1 MDMSKR
7 IYLVIRSNYNESSVL
22 AAFTEKFE
30 AERFEA
36 ALTVG
41 NTSCNVI
48 QQDPCDFIY
57 IEEHFDGVPFDY
69 LEKHAFCVRKLK
81 KPDKHHT
88 YGNYYYLGD
97 CITRPEMFEQVK
109 ENGESYEVVVAAKND
124 QEADK
129 IGTQLIEKYK
139 IELLERFKSDHGIE

>member
-7 IYLVIRSNYNESSVL
+7 IYLVIKRNYDESSVL

-41 NTSCNVI
+41 KK
-48 QQDPCDFIY
+48 QDQSDYIY
-57 IEEHFDGVPFDY
+57 IEEHFDGVPFNY
-69 LEKHAFCVRKLK
+69 LENHAFCVRKSK
-81 KPDKHHT
+81 IPDKYT
-88 YGNYYYLGD
+88 PRNYSYLGD
-97 CITRPEMFEQVK
+97 CITRPDMFEQVK
-109 ENGESYEVVVAAKND
+109 EDGNSYEVVVAAKND
-124 QEADK
+124 HEADK

-139 IELLERFKSDHGIE
+139 LELLEKFKADHGIE

>member
-7 IYLVIRSNYNESSVL
+7 IYLVIKRNYDESSVL

-41 NTSCNVI
+41 K
-48 QQDPCDFIY
+48 QQDQSDYIY
-57 IEEHFDGVPFDY
+57 IEEHFDGVPFNY
-69 LEKHAFCVRKLK
+69 FENHAFCVRKSK
-81 KPDKHHT
+81 KPDKYT
-88 YGNYYYLGD
+88 YGNYSYLGD
-97 CITRPEMFEQVK
+97 CITRPDMFEQVK
-109 ENGESYEVVVAAKND
+109 EDGNSYEVVVAAKND

-139 IELLERFKSDHGIE
+139 LELLEKFKADHGIE